1 MFDSIATHNDD
12 LSGDEEAD
20 SDGCEVD
27 DPGGDAHHHHRHRRE
42 EVEQGAPLLPA
53 RRDGDPGHD
62 AARRGNIWCL
72 LLLFWTGGEAFQ
84 GNVFSLIKR

>member
-1 MFDSIATHNDD
+1 MITLTSVTIRLHSNSELHATHNDD
-12 LSGDEEAD
+12 LPRDEEAD

-62 AARRGNIWCL
+62 AVREGRKYLVL
-72 LLLFWTGGEAFQ
+72 LLLF
-84 GNVFSLIKR
+84 